1 MVWFRPLAQLREQL
15 PRPHPVGWWA
25 RSARVTEPCAP
36 RWRGE
41 GHGVL
46 QQSRGCWR
54 TVRGVQHS
62 APRTTTGGK
71 ESVTW
76 RRFAC
81 ENPDQGGKNRR
92 EHTKS
97 VRRPLDTLLPIAL
110 HPTSLVGGREHF
122 TDNDGGRVPRPLR
135 VADASPRDRQTMPD
149 IRRALGTSGRSR
161 QPPDAEPPHHAR
173 SRTWPAHRTD
183 PTCRHSRPESLGE
196 RRSPMTAR
204 EAPGFSRGEV
214 RAVGKLFT
222 HVVFFCK
229 LMV

>member
-15 PRPHPVGWWA
+15 PRPHPVGGWA

-122 TDNDGGRVPRPLR
+122 TDNDGGRVPRP
-135 VADASPRDRQTMPD
+135 
-149 IRRALGTSGRSR
+149 GGRCLTARPSN
-161 QPPDAEPPHHAR
+161 HAR
-173 SRTWPAHRTD
+173 HSASAGHVWQIAAASR
-183 PTCRHSRPESLGE
+183 CRASTPCALSNL
-196 RRSPMTAR
+196 AW
-204 EAPGFSRGEV
+204 
-214 RAVGKLFT
+214 
-222 HVVFFCK
+222 
-229 LMV
+229 